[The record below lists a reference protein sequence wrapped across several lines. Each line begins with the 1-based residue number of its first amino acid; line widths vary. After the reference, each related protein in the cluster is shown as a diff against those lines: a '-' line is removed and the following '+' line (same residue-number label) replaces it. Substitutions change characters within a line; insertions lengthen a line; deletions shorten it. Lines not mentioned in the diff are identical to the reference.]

1 MSVET
6 TPETRTRE
14 LASELGEAIADLPAY
29 EEFIEAKEAIQ
40 ADPELQERMAEFE
53 ERREEFLMARE
64 AGTASNDDL
73 RELQAA
79 QETLHDDPKMAAY
92 LRAKSDIE
100 LRLQELDYIISE
112 PLDVEFGETAGG
124 CCQD

>member
-6 TPETRTRE
+6 TPETRTTD
-14 LASELGEAIADLPAY
+14 LAAELGEAITELPAY
-29 EEFIEAKEAIQ
+29 EEFVEAKEAIQ
-40 ADPELQERMAEFE
+40 GDSELQERMEAFE
-53 ERREEFLMARE
+53 RRREEFLMARE

-73 RELQAA
+73 LELQAA
-79 QETLHDDPKMAAY
+79 QENLHDDPKMAAY

-112 PLDVEFGETAGG
+112 PLEVEFGETAGG

>member
-79 QETLHDDPKMAAY
+79 QETLHDDPKMTAY

-100 LRLQELDYIISE
+100 LQLQELDYIISE

>member
-79 QETLHDDPKMAAY
+79 QETLHGDPKMAAY

>member
-6 TPETRTRE
+6 TPEARTTE
-14 LASELGEAIADLPAY
+14 LAAELGEAITELSAY
-29 EEFIEAKEAIQ
+29 EELVEAKDAIRS
-40 ADPELQERMAEFE
+40 DPELQREMSAFE
-53 ERREEFLMARE
+53 TCREEFLMARE

-73 RELQAA
+73 RALQAA
-79 QETLHDDPKMAAY
+79 QEELHDDPKMAAY

-112 PLDVEFGETAGG
+112 PLEVELGETAGG